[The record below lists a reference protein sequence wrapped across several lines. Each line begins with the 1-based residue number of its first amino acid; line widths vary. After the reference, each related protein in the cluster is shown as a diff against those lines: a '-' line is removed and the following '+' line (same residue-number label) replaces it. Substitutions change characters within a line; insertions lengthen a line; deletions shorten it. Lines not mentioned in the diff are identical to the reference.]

1 MPLIS
6 WREALFSVKAFGAAM
21 LALYIA
27 MSLGLTNPSWAM
39 MTAYIVAQPF
49 SSMAMAKGM
58 ARFIGTLVGA
68 SVSLALMI
76 TLVNAPLLHMLG
88 LSLWL
93 AACLYLSLL
102 EKSVFNYAFMLSG
115 YTALFVSLP
124 YVNAPQDLF
133 NVVLTRVE
141 EIGLGI
147 SCYMLV
153 DLLVFPRRTDS
164 LYLAQIAQWLQ
175 QAARWQMT
183 LLATPPQ
190 RHGTQRQNLL
200 AQLRQLDELRQHA
213 LRDSALLRGHQNV
226 LLELQC
232 RLQEQYTLTLA
243 IEDRLIHLQD
253 HQPELLAR
261 NKLLLGETHKA
272 ILLFSGGQALPGMAT
287 LLQRLREANA
297 NDRPEPADPLHH
309 QASLAVLLPELLQN
323 HQQGRSLLRLLDSA
337 PLRRRQT
344 VRFAHHR
351 DPLQAAICAGVAALS
366 VLIIAS
372 FWYFTGWQDGYIAVM
387 MTGIACSL
395 FASADNPLQPAKSFF
410 IYSLMGVPIV
420 TLYQY
425 VVFPLIHDFGALL
438 LVLAPFYLW
447 AGYQMARPATAAKFT
462 PLLLGS
468 TVLLA
473 ISNDSAPS
481 FLSLLNQAMAQQIG
495 MGLPLL
501 LLGILRKVGSES
513 IAKRLHRALEQQ
525 LIEAACGPVRSRVE
539 FESQYQEIMHGLLLR
554 SGTRAAEVAQGAGA
568 ALRIGL
574 ALLVLRAQQPS
585 LLPHARKALQQARE
599 AIADYFN
606 RRDAQTP
613 ARMQELLQTLHR
625 TQQQLAQPVGATPPE
640 LQQRLGGLLQALER
654 QQNFFIHAP
663 STTASALIRN
673 AHHAQ

>member
-1 MPLIS
+1 
-6 WREALFSVKAFGAAM
+6 M

-27 MSLGLTNPSWAM
+27 MSLGLNNPSWAM

-68 SVSLALMI
+68 SASLALMI

-147 SCYMLV
+147 GCYMLV

-175 QAARWQMT
+175 QAAQWQMP
-183 LLATPPQ
+183 LLAAPPQ
-190 RHGTQRQNLL
+190 RHGPQRQSLL
-200 AQLRQLDELRQHA
+200 TQLRQLDELRQHA

-232 RLQEQYTLTLA
+232 QLQAQYTLTLA
-243 IEDRLIHLQD
+243 IEDRLIQLQQ
-253 HQPELLAR
+253 HHPELLTR
-261 NKLLLGETHKA
+261 NRLLLGETHKA
-272 ILLFSGGQALPGMAT
+272 ILLLSGGQALPGMTT
-287 LLQRLREANA
+287 LLQRLREANGQ
-297 NDRPEPADPLHH
+297 DQSLPSDPLLH
-309 QASLAVLLPELLQN
+309 QASLAVLLPELLQD
-323 HQQGRSLLRLLDSA
+323 HQQSRSLLRLLDSA
-337 PLRRRQT
+337 PLRRRQR
-344 VRFAHHR
+344 VRFVHHQ
-351 DPLQAAICAGVAALS
+351 DPLQAAICGGVAALS
-366 VLIIAS
+366 VLLIAS

-395 FASADNPLQPAKSFF
+395 FASADNPLQPAKGFF

-420 TLYQY
+420 TFYQY

-438 LVLAPFYLW
+438 LALAPFYLW
-447 AGYQMARPATAAKFT
+447 AGYQMAKPATAPKFT

-473 ISNDSAPS
+473 ISNDSAPT
-481 FLSLLNQAMAQQIG
+481 FLSLLNQAVAQQIG
-495 MGLPLL
+495 MGFPLL
-501 LLGILRKVGSES
+501 LLGILRKVGSDT
-513 IAKRLHRALEQQ
+513 IAKRLQRALELQ
-525 LIEAACGPVRSRVE
+525 LVEAACGPLRSRVE

-554 SGTRAAEVAQGAGA
+554 SGARAAEVAQGAGS

-574 ALLVLRAQQPS
+574 ALLALRAQQAS
-585 LLPHARKALQQARE
+585 LLPHARKALQQAWE
-599 AIADYFN
+599 AIADYFTH
-606 RRDAQTP
+606 REAQTP
-613 ARMQELLQTLHR
+613 ARLQSLLQILQR
-625 TQQQLAQPVGATPPE
+625 TQQQLAQPAGATPPE
-640 LQQRLGGLLQALER
+640 LQQRLGGLRQALER
-654 QQNFFIHAP
+654 QQNFFIHTP
-663 STTASALIRN
+663 SVTASTLVRSP
-673 AHHAQ
+673 HHAQ